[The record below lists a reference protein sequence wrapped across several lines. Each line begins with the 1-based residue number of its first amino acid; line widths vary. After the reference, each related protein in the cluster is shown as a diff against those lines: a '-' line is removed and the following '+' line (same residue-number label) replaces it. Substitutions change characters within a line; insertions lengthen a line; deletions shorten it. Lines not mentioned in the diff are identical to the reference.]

1 MVGGGLPYVAE
12 SDQITPHREGHI
24 GGATAGGC
32 HMGGQAWYQGARL
45 FAVWFLSRAG
55 KRAHAN
61 KCGLQAPKRKEFRSR
76 LSPSVYL
83 CGGCARVKLALYIS
97 SIYV

>member
-1 MVGGGLPYVAE
+1 MYTKSVLA
-12 SDQITPHREGHI
+12 
-24 GGATAGGC
+24 AGELC
-32 HMGGQAWYQGARL
+32 LEGARL
-45 FAVWFLSRAG
+45 FAIWFLSRAG

-61 KCGLQAPKRKEFRSR
+61 KCGLQAPKRTEFRSR

-83 CGGCARVKLALYIS
+83 FGGCAWVKLALYVS

>member
-1 MVGGGLPYVAE
+1 MDAEQRGADETGAPSRNAPRAAGGLRPLL
-12 SDQITPHREGHI
+12 
-24 GGATAGGC
+24 
-32 HMGGQAWYQGARL
+32 GQRDWIP
-45 FAVWFLSRAG
+45 G

-83 CGGCARVKLALYIS
+83 FGGCAWGHG
-97 SIYV
+97 